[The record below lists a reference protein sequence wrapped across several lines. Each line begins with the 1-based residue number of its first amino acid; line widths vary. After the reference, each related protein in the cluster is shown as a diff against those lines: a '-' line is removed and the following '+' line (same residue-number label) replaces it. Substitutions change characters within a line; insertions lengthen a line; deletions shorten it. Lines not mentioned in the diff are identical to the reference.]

1 MAATAAKSA
10 SGLIY
15 HQTRKNLMIGEHTK
29 LIIQVNKTFNVTNYN
44 NLLIFDLKSP
54 LNTISH
60 A

>member
-29 LIIQVNKTFNVTNYN
+29 LIIQVNKTFNVKNYN
-44 NLLIFDLKSP
+44 NLLIFNLKSP